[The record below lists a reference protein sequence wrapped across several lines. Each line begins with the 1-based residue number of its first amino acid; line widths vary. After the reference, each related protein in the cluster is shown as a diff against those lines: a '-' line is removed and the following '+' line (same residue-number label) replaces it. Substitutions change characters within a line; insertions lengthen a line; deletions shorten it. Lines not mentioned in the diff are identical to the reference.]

1 MKSSDG
7 IFGATVCCQ
16 RCYKI
21 LDFLREVDYIED
33 NKLYNNMV
41 DKSLTFS
48 DILKKRF
55 GEELYTLLYDIIAE
69 WYKSK
74 GTYADLV
81 KDIISLL
88 TKEDEK

>member
-1 MKSSDG
+1 MKRY
-7 IFGATVCCQ
+7 V
-16 RCYKI
+16 
-21 LDFLREVDYIED
+21 EVDVQW
-33 NKLYNNMV
+33 NNENETWYEYDGYGGYDTYAKV
-41 DKSLTFS
+41 LTFS
-48 DILKKRF
+48 DILKERF

-69 WYKSK
+69 WYKAK